1 MKYYSKSEF
10 ERELDRQ
17 GYELLKEHGY
27 DVADARKSR
36 KKRRAIKEALAE
48 RGEKLV
54 IIQAQDEEKM
64 RLLVWCELRRGEEM
78 IGRSRGITVP
88 VIKEEEKNGKQRE
101 DSENQE
107 RFTSFAEDNA

>member
-1 MKYYSKSEF
+1 MKYYSNSEF

-36 KKRRAIKEALAE
+36 KKRRVIKEALAE
-48 RGEKLV
+48 RGEELV

-88 VIKEEEKNGKQRE
+88 GIKEESDEGQ
-101 DSENQE
+101 DTPSEE
-107 RFTSFAEDNA
+107 

>member
-1 MKYYSKSEF
+1 MKYYSNSEF

-48 RGEKLV
+48 RGDELV

-64 RLLVWCELRRGEEM
+64 RLLVWCELRRGKEM

-88 VIKEEEKNGKQRE
+88 VIKEESDEGQ
-101 DSENQE
+101 DTPSEE
-107 RFTSFAEDNA
+107 